1 MCEIQ
6 HYKKIIIA
14 HDDNVP
20 QNYYKA
26 MRLPE
31 WREAIDKELKKFDK
45 NLCLQL
51 VPYNKQHLV
60 PMMWIFNIK
69 SDGTKEARLVGRGD
83 LMIPYIDFDPYAVY
97 CGNLTASSIKT

>member
-6 HYKKIIIA
+6 HYKKIKIA

-31 WREAIDKELKKFDK
+31 WREAIDKELTKFEK
-45 NLCLQL
+45 F
-51 VPYNKQHLV
+51 
-60 PMMWIFNIK
+60 M
-69 SDGTKEARLVGRGD
+69 S
-83 LMIPYIDFDPYAVY
+83 
-97 CGNLTASSIKT
+97 TASPV